1 MTSVTS
7 CGGVARDRLTVV
19 PIQSEQLASEKP
31 RATFCERSIIQQL
44 IVIQA
49 YLKHSS
55 HENEQEEKARDAE
68 KMANTSSSFFVN
80 HRLEHGVASLSAS
93 SSNVM

>member
-7 CGGVARDRLTVV
+7 CRGVARDRLTLV
-19 PIQSEQLASEKP
+19 PIQSERLASEKP

-55 HENEQEEKARDAE
+55 HESEQEEKARDAE
-68 KMANTSSSFFVN
+68 KMADTSSSSFVN
-80 HRLEHGVASLSAS
+80 HCLEHSVASLPAS
-93 SSNVM
+93 SSNVT

>member
-19 PIQSEQLASEKP
+19 PIQSERLASEKP

-49 YLKHSS
+49 C
-55 HENEQEEKARDAE
+55 HESEKEEKARDAE
-68 KMANTSSSFFVN
+68 KMADTSSSFFVN
-80 HRLEHGVASLSAS
+80 HRLDHGAASLSAS
-93 SSNVM
+93 SYNVT

>member
-7 CGGVARDRLTVV
+7 CGGAARDRLTLV
-19 PIQSEQLASEKP
+19 PIQSERLASEKP

-49 YLKHSS
+49 YL
-55 HENEQEEKARDAE
+55 
-68 KMANTSSSFFVN
+68 
-80 HRLEHGVASLSAS
+80 L
-93 SSNVM
+93 VMRVKKKKRREMLTTALTTVLPPFQRHPPM